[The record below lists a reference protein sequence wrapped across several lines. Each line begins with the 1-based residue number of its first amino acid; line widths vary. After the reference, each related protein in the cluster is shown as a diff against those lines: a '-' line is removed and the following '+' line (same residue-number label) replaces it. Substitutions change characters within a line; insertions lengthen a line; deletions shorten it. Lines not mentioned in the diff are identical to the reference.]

1 MSTPAS
7 VKGHPIHAMLVPL
20 PIGLWIFALVADVMT
35 HAGGAPGWRTAAFY
49 AIGVGVVGALLA
61 ALPGLVDLVSL
72 RPGPARRTGIWHMVI
87 NLVAVAVFALN
98 FLMRWR
104 TADHSGRLLL
114 TALGV
119 VLIAISG
126 WLGGEMVYVGGV
138 GVAPGAREAPGPR
151 A

>member
-98 FLMRWR
+98 FLLRWR